1 MKMIYGGTPVKSLKV
16 KHYEM
21 DTNSATV
28 QPSDMQ
34 AGVTC
39 FARGQRVTGTG
50 KSFEFAYYGQIESND
65 EQFIPT
71 DTINVIQI
79 SSLIYPVK
87 FTAALHNMKALDFS
101 VGQVVGSVVIDS
113 IDYPLTIISNNNTL
127 VIECGQTIP
136 LEVFYGKDNYV

>member
-1 MKMIYGGTPVKSLKV
+1 MKMMYGGVPIKSLNI
-16 KHYEM
+16 KHFEV

-28 QPSDMQ
+28 QPADLQ

-39 FARGQRVTGTG
+39 FARGQKIIGTG
-50 KSFEFAYYGQIESND
+50 KCFEFACYGQIESND

-79 SSLIYPVK
+79 SSLTYPVK
-87 FTAALHNMKALDFS
+87 FTTALSDMKALDFS
-101 VGQVVGSVVIDS
+101 AGQVVGSVVIDS
-113 IDYPLTIISNNNTL
+113 TDYPLTIISNNNTL
-127 VIECGQTIP
+127 IIECGQTIP